1 MNSLTQ
7 PYHQYI
13 LHLAPKSQLG
23 NFHEGRTHNHN
34 RQAGVMEAASPLTQ
48 IKTAKG
54 SINSQI

>member
-7 PYHQYI
+7 PYI